1 MLISSWCLVAAA
13 QPSPEPSPEPEPPA
27 PIAADRQWQALTP
40 TDDRRAMLRE
50 AGSKLGDWTIDL
62 AGQPLDGPWLTA
74 LAETPEEEPL
84 LRAAREKLGQAIDL
98 EDFLLFL
105 DDVLH
110 AGSQGRRGERFFVS
124 SGRARGVGLFL
135 HPSEVF
141 RGRPRVYPHRTDE
154 VSVDRPP
161 PQESY
166 EPAPDGALLGPEWT
180 MRYRS
185 PTDEEQMYE
194 TLAQKRPEAGFA
206 SRIASLVKQ
215 IELQGGT
222 VHLTSF
228 LRYRERG
235 YLMWGA
241 FELRRCSAASCVAK
255 VLKRL
260 ERAKSWADVD
270 IRWSHPD
277 GWTATREAAR
287 RMADAFDVVYAT
299 ERGARYSNHYD
310 GTAADFAAVRLP
322 RRLELHAPDGARREF
337 DLSDPEESRDLSL
350 TPELIGWVEDHFGL
364 SKLRSDYP
372 HWNDALSR

>member
-1 MLISSWCLVAAA
+1 M
-13 QPSPEPSPEPEPPA
+13 PDPPP
-27 PIAADRQWQALTP
+27 PIAADRQWQVLTP

-50 AGSKLGDWTIDL
+50 AGSVLAGWPIELAGETID
-62 AGQPLDGPWLTA
+62 GTWLEA
-74 LAETPEEEPL
+74 LADTPEEEPL
-84 LRAAREKLGQAIDL
+84 LRAAREKLGQALDI

-110 AGSQGRRGERFFVS
+110 AGNAGRRGERFVIG
-124 SGRARGVGLFL
+124 SGRARTIGLFV

-141 RGRPRVYPHRTDE
+141 RNVPRVYPYKTSE
-154 VSVDRPP
+154 VSVDASP
-161 PQESY
+161 PQESF

-185 PTDEEQMYE
+185 PTDEDQMYA
-194 TLAQKRPEAGFA
+194 TLAEKRPEAGFA

-215 IELQGGT
+215 IELQGGK

-241 FELRRCSAASCVAK
+241 FELRRCKGARCVAR
-255 VLKRL
+255 VIQRL
-260 ERAKSWADVD
+260 ERAKAWAPVD
-270 IRWSHPD
+270 IQWKHPD
-277 GWTATREAAR
+277 GWQATREAAR

-299 ERGARYSNHYD
+299 ERGARYSHHYD
-310 GTAADFAAVRLP
+310 GLAADFVALRLP
-322 RRLELHAPDGARREF
+322 RSLELHAPDGARQVF
-337 DLSDPEESRDLSL
+337 DLSNPDQPRDLSL
-350 TPELIGWVEDHFGL
+350 TPEIIDWVEAHFGM

-372 HWNDALSR
+372 HWDDTK